1 MRSIIF
7 ALLGLIA
14 GTDPARAQAWLTVA
28 DADGR
33 FRLEMPVP
41 FDMPPSQIEPNGTIT
56 FSYVHE
62 TPELA
67 LRFEVVDGVIDQGGG
82 APALAVLVSRVRDGE
97 RIVQMRSHVVGRR
110 TYRVVAISTPELES
124 DTMILRFMD
133 SVRLPP

>member
-14 GTDPARAQAWLTVA
+14 GTDPARAEAWVRVA

-67 LRFEVVDGVIDQGGG
+67 LRFEVVEETIDHGGG
-82 APALAVLVSRVRDGE
+82 APALATLVSRMWDGE
-97 RIVQMRSHVVGRR
+97 RIV
-110 TYRVVAISTPELES
+110 
-124 DTMILRFMD
+124 
-133 SVRLPP
+133 